1 MAGSEPGSRDEL
13 LILQSTLRDE
23 GKNVSLSKLCQWFGI
38 PRSNI
43 YYRPKAPKARAM
55 DKNLTLRIREI
66 IEDYP
71 AYGVRRIHAVVRNW
85 DGLKVDRKKVHRII
99 KLNGW
104 QKTEKPRGMRPRVQG
119 RRHVTFR
126 SVQLWAID
134 TTSIFCGKTA
144 VIDCFDREIVGWR
157 LSSSG
162 KAKVAA
168 ATLEDG
174 LRPRGL
180 IWKRHVSLTL
190 RRDNGLVFGAK
201 DFVAVARR
209 HNLEQQY
216 ITPYSPEQNGMI
228 ERFFRSLK
236 EVCIWLNRFRSKDA
250 AFQAIADWMDF
261 YKEMRM
267 HSALGYKSP
276 RQYREQTLVA

>member
-1 MAGSEPGSRDEL
+1 M
-13 LILQSTLRDE
+13 
-23 GKNVSLSKLCQWFGI
+23 SLSKLCQWFDI

-43 YYRPKAPKARAM
+43 YYRPKAPKVPTM
-55 DKNLTLRIREI
+55 DKDLTIRIREI
-66 IEDYP
+66 IDDFP

-85 DGLKVDRKKVHRII
+85 DGLKVNRKKVHRIV

-119 RRHVTFR
+119 RRHLAFR
-126 SVQLWAID
+126 SDQLWAID
-134 TTSIFCGKTA
+134 TTSIFCGKEGWCYLTA

-168 ATLEDG
+168 AALEDS
-174 LRPRGL
+174 LRARGL
-180 IWKRHVSLTL
+180 IWNHKVQLTL
-190 RRDNGLVFGAK
+190 RSDNGLVFGAR
-201 DFVAVARR
+201 DFVAVAQR
-209 HNLEQQY
+209 HGIEQQY

-236 EVCIWLNRFRSKDA
+236 EECIWLNRFKSKDT

-261 YKEMRM
+261 YNGMRM

-276 RQYREQTLVA
+276 RQYREESLAA